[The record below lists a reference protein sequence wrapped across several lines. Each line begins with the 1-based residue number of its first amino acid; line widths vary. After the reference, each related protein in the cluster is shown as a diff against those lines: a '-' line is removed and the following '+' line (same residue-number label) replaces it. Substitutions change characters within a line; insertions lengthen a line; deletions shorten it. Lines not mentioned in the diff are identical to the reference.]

1 MRDKPRHSELP
12 PKVGHQLSKVQF
24 MGTPDYTLE
33 FRIAVVK
40 YYLSGQGGIK
50 RTDAHLASTNPP
62 SATGWVASWQL
73 HGIDGITW
81 KAAGYTQ
88 AFKLNVVKTLQK
100 EHLSFR
106 EAAVRFNGSDNKVV
120 KRWFDAYEAD
130 GEAGLQK
137 RKRHHVKTKIIP
149 VQTTRPPVSAAKP
162 AEELTHDE
170 LLAELRYLR
179 AEVDYL
185 KKLKALAQ
193 QKKKQSPQITIS
205 AFCYPE

>member
-1 MRDKPRHSELP
+1 
-12 PKVGHQLSKVQF
+12 
-24 MGTPDYTLE
+24 MGNPNYTLE

-50 RTDAHLASTNPP
+50 RAAAHFGLHNSTV
-62 SATGWVASWQL
+62 SHWVASWQL

-81 KAAGYTQ
+81 KVGGYTQ

-106 EAAVRFNGSDNKVV
+106 EAAVRFNVSDNKVV
-120 KRWFDAYEAD
+120 KRWFDAYEAA

-137 RKRHHVKTKIIP
+137 RKRHHVKTKNIP
-149 VQTTRPPVSAAKP
+149 VQATRPPVSAAKP

-193 QKKKQSPQITIS
+193 QKKKQK
-205 AFCYPE
+205 